1 MRQVHYGIRQPG
13 FRDEEQLMEINGPD
27 AISVDIGVT
36 LRKLR
41 EERGLSIR
49 ALARESGIS
58 ANALSMIERGRSSP
72 SVSTLY
78 KVAGALGVPIT
89 TIFVSE
95 PDEREIVFRKA
106 AARTRVPFTRGL
118 WEGLG
123 GETFS
128 GRVEPFALTLESGAH
143 SGVKSIVH
151 GGHEFVLCLRG
162 QLEYQVEDETY
173 RLEAGD
179 SLLFAS
185 HLRHRWRNPGP
196 TVTNAIFVLSG
207 FEEGERPS
215 ERHLAAPR
223 MGDDD

>member
-1 MRQVHYGIRQPG
+1 MHSGIEQPG
-13 FRDEEQLMEINGPD
+13 FRDEERLMEINGPD

-41 EERGLSIR
+41 EERDLSIR

-78 KVAGALGVPIT
+78 KVVEALGVPIT
-89 TIFVSE
+89 NIFRSE
-95 PDEREIVFRKA
+95 PEQREIVFRKV

-123 GETFS
+123 GETFT

-196 TVTNAIFVLSG
+196 MVTNAIFVLSG

-215 ERHLAAPR
+215 ERHLAAP
-223 MGDDD
+223 

>member
-1 MRQVHYGIRQPG
+1 
-13 FRDEEQLMEINGPD
+13 MEIGGPD
-27 AISVDIGVT
+27 ALSVNVGVT
-36 LRKLR
+36 LRNLR

-78 KVAGALGVPIT
+78 KVAGALGIPIT
-89 TIFVSE
+89 TLFQDE
-95 PDEREIVFRKA
+95 PERREIVFRKA
-106 AARTRVPFTRGL
+106 ASRTRVAFTRGL

-143 SGVKSIVH
+143 SGVKPIIHS
-151 GGHEFVLCLRG
+151 GHEFVLCLRG
-162 QLEYQVEDETY
+162 QLEYQVENKTF
-173 RLEAGD
+173 RLETGD

-185 HLRHRWRNPGP
+185 RLKHRWRNPGP
-196 TVTNAIFVLSG
+196 TVTNAVFVLSG
-207 FEEGERPS
+207 FEEGELPS
-215 ERHLAAPR
+215 SHHLASQNNEL
-223 MGDDD
+223 

>member
-1 MRQVHYGIRQPG
+1 
-13 FRDEEQLMEINGPD
+13 MEIGGPD
-27 AISVDIGVT
+27 AISVNVGTT

-78 KVAGALGVPIT
+78 KVAGALGVPINS
-89 TIFVSE
+89 IFRSE
-95 PDEREIVFRKA
+95 PERREIVFRKA
-106 AARTRVPFTRGL
+106 AARTRVPFNRGL

-123 GETFS
+123 GEMFT

-143 SGVKSIVH
+143 SGVKNIVH
-151 GGHEFVLCLRG
+151 SGHEFVLCLRG
-162 QLEYQVEDETY
+162 QLDYQVENETY
-173 RLEAGD
+173 SLEAGD
-179 SLLFAS
+179 SLLFAAR
-185 HLRHRWRNPGP
+185 LRHRWRNPGP

-215 ERHLAAPR
+215 EHHLVAHEQSN
-223 MGDDD
+223 DD

>member
-1 MRQVHYGIRQPG
+1 
-13 FRDEEQLMEINGPD
+13 MEIGGPD
-27 AISVDIGVT
+27 AISVNVGVT
-36 LRKLR
+36 LRNLR

-72 SVSTLY
+72 SVSTLD

-89 TIFVSE
+89 TLFRDE
-95 PDEREIVFRKA
+95 PERREIVFRKA

-123 GETFS
+123 GEIFS

-143 SGVKSIVH
+143 SGVKPIVH
-151 GGHEFVLCLRG
+151 SGHEFVFCLRG
-162 QLEYQVEDETY
+162 QLEYQVETETF
-173 RLEAGD
+173 RLETGD

-185 HLRHRWRNPGP
+185 RLKHRWRNPGP

-207 FEEGERPS
+207 FEVGELPS
-215 ERHLAAPR
+215 SHHLASQNNEP
-223 MGDDD
+223 